1 MIQQLQREL
10 ADLRREVRTQH
21 TAGRDRDG
29 DRDREEHSPRGRTSS
44 DTDESELPAR
54 WPHSKEG
61 RVFKAY
67 DKNGD
72 LSVSL
77 EEWLAMTNGNV
88 SDARR
93 ELQTRRYNDADPN
106 GDGRFTPAEFIDW
119 YVRGRFAN
127 SSERRRRSAREGD
140 GARAG
145 DGARRATRDG
155 EDAERREVR
164 DGEGGRRGPRDG
176 EDAAK
181 TGPRDGD
188 APAEERPRDGGDSAD
203 RGPRDSE

>member
-21 TAGRDRDG
+21 TAGRNRDG
-29 DRDREEHSPRGRTSS
+29 DRDREERGPRGRASS
-44 DTDESELPAR
+44 DADERELPAR

-119 YVRGRFAN
+119 YARGRFAN
-127 SSERRRRSAREGD
+127 SSERRRRGDRDGD
-140 GARAG
+140 GDRR
-145 DGARRATRDG
+145 GARDG
-155 EDAERREVR
+155 EDKERREAR

-188 APAEERPRDGGDSAD
+188 APAEGRPRDGDDSAE
-203 RGPRDSE
+203 RGPRDGE